1 MACEILVLGPGLV
14 LAPPA
19 LEVQSLNHWT
29 AREVPFVCAC
39 VCEHSVVTDSFAFP
53 WIIACQTPLSM
64 EFSRQEYW
72 SGLPFPAPGDISSP
86 GIEPTSPSSPVLAG
100 RFFTTYTCVNG
111 QWHGFH

>member
-39 VCEHSVVTDSFAFP
+39 VLSHFSGVQIFVTLWTASHQA
-53 WIIACQTPLSM
+53 PLSKG
-64 EFSRQEYW
+64 FTRQEYW
-72 SGLPFPAPGDISSP
+72 SGLPFPAPGDLPNP
-86 GIEPTSPSSPVLAG
+86 GTEPTSLIFPALAS
-100 RFFTTYTCVNG
+100 RFFANSAKWETHNC
-111 QWHGFH
+111 